1 MKKICFFACCLGVLS
16 SANSFDT
23 NVYIGA
29 TAGKIDKHNYS
40 QFGIGYTANKRLD
53 NNILLGF
60 GNSIYYGEVKS
71 NKSATTV
78 DMDLKAGYEIIQ
90 DLRAYAIGSGAVQYY
105 DNSTY
110 TGLGYGA
117 SLEYR
122 ITPKFAVEGT
132 YKTMNMS
139 KSNHSYD
146 YDTANLAFKIGF

>member
-1 MKKICFFACCLGVLS
+1 MKKIFFITCFFGVLS
-16 SANSFDT
+16 FANSLDT
-23 NVYIGA
+23 KVYVGA
-29 TAGKIDKHNYS
+29 TAGKIDKHSYS
-40 QFGIGYTANKRLD
+40 QFGIGYTANKKFD
-53 NNILLGF
+53 NNILIGF
-60 GNSIYYGEVKS
+60 GNSVYYGEVKS

-105 DNSTY
+105 DSSTY
-110 TGLGYGA
+110 TGLGYGG

-122 ITPKFAVEGT
+122 ISPKFAVEGT

-146 YDTANLAFKIGF
+146 YNTANLAFKLGF